1 MLLRPNDIRRK
12 CTRRNVT
19 EPKKK
24 HIQMR
29 LNKVLIIQ
37 GMQEEDWKMSTMW
50 SFMGEFKA

>member
-1 MLLRPNDIRRK
+1 MLLRPNVI
-12 CTRRNVT
+12 

>member
-1 MLLRPNDIRRK
+1 MILDESVLDEMLLSQ
-12 CTRRNVT
+12 
-19 EPKKK
+19 KKK